1 MSLGVILSRG
11 QPIHKEHIEMIN
23 KALQENNEVLFI
35 MGSSDKKKT
44 KRNPFPI
51 GYRKNM
57 YKAALKFINNNNNVD
72 KKRLMYMELP
82 DLSSDNAIPKQDNIS
97 GVIDNASYV
106 NKEWGMY
113 LYYNIVSK
121 TGKKEFTFYYNDD
134 ISLLA
139 EWFPEFLQNRITV
152 KSTQRLNNIS
162 SSAIRQAI
170 IDGNIKYIEEC
181 IPYWK
186 GAKLRDMI
194 DRYKKIVDMEE
205 NVL

>member
-1 MSLGVILSRG
+1 MSLGVILSRC
-11 QPIHKEHIEMIN
+11 QPLHKGHIEIIN
-23 KALQENNEVLFI
+23 KALQENNKVLFI
-35 MGSSDKKKT
+35 VGSADKEKT

-51 GYRKNM
+51 DYRDNM
-57 YKAALKFINNNNNVD
+57 YNAALKFIYD
-72 KKRLMYMELP
+72 KDRLTYMNLS

-97 GVIDNASYV
+97 GIIDNASYV

-121 TGKKEFTFYYNDD
+121 TGEKEFTFYYNDD
-134 ISLLA
+134 ISLIK

-152 KSTQRLNNIS
+152 KSIQRLDNIS

-170 IDGNIKYIEEC
+170 IDGNIKYIEKC

-186 GAKLRDMI
+186 GIKLKDMM
-194 DRYKKIVDMEE
+194 DRYKKIVDMEK
-205 NVL
+205 NML